1 MANTDHQQI
10 STTLKQARAR
20 FSIPETIDQNRY
32 QNIVEVV
39 ETAVKHYPHQPAFSC
54 LGHTLTFSEVDKLAT
69 HFAAYL
75 KGPCQLSPGDRIAIQ
90 LPNVLQYPVVVFGA
104 LKAGLV
110 IVNTNPLYT
119 PREMEHQFN
128 DSEAVAIVVLANMA
142 SKVQS
147 ILPSTSLRHVI
158 VTEMADLHPRPKRW
172 LLNAAVKYL
181 KKMVPAYHLPQAKS
195 FCHALQQGEYWLRG
209 QKTFHSHAASPG
221 DIAALQYTGGT
232 TGVAKGAMLSHANLI
247 ANMLQVYPVVK
258 LANIREGK
266 DIFVAPLPLYHI
278 YAFMLHGMTA
288 FSWGCHSIL
297 IPNPRDIPAFVKELE
312 RWPFNIM
319 VGLNTLFIA
328 LLNNRRFLRLNFKHL
343 KTTLSGG
350 MALSESVAKEWQ
362 QVTSCSILEGYGLTE
377 TSPVVTLNPP
387 GHAQIGTIGVPL
399 PATDLKVVN
408 EQGEECKIGVAG
420 ELCVQGPQVMR
431 GYWER
436 PEATRE
442 VLCDGW
448 FATGD
453 IAVIQEDGYIKIVD
467 RKKDMILVSGF
478 NVYPNEVENIV
489 NSHPD
494 VLESAAIGIPDPH
507 SGEVVKLF
515 IVRKRETLTEAD
527 IRSWCGESLTPY
539 KCPKLIEFCDSLPK
553 SNVGKV
559 LRRELRPVTE
569 TPPPEKAL

>member
-1 MANTDHQQI
+1 MANTDHEHI
-10 STTLKQARAR
+10 SSLLKQARAR
-20 FSIPETIDQNRY
+20 FSIPETIDQDRY
-32 QNIVEVV
+32 KNIVDVI
-39 ETAVKHYPHQPAFSC
+39 ETAVKHYPHHSAFSC
-54 LGHTLTFSEVDKLAT
+54 LGHTLSFSEVDRLANR
-69 HFAAYL
+69 FAAYL

-119 PREMEHQFN
+119 SREMEHQFN

-142 SKVQS
+142 SKLES
-147 ILPSTSLRHVI
+147 ILSYTSLRHVI
-158 VTEMADLHPRPKRW
+158 VTEMADLHPMPKRL

-195 FCHALQQGEYWLRG
+195 LRYALQQGEYWLRG
-209 QKTFHSHAASPG
+209 QKTFRSHAASLT

-232 TGVAKGAMLSHANLI
+232 TGIAKGAMLSHGNLI
-247 ANMLQVYPVVK
+247 ANMLQVYPLVK
-258 LANIREGK
+258 TAGIQEGK

-278 YAFMLHGMTA
+278 YAFMLHGMTV
-288 FSWGCHSIL
+288 FSLGCHSVL
-297 IPNPRDIPAFVKELE
+297 IPNPRDIPAFVNELE
-312 RWPFNIM
+312 RWPFNVM

-328 LLNNRRFLRLNFKHL
+328 LLNHPPFLRLDFKTL

-350 MALSESVAKEWQ
+350 MALSESVAQEWQ
-362 QVTSCSILEGYGLTE
+362 EATGCTVLEGYGLTE

-387 GHAQIGTIGVPL
+387 QQAQIGTIGLPL
-399 PATDLKVVN
+399 PATDLRVMN
-408 EQGEECKIGVAG
+408 EQGRECGIGEAG
-420 ELCVQGPQVMR
+420 ELCVQGPQVMQ
-431 GYWER
+431 GYWQR
-436 PEATRE
+436 PEATKE
-442 VLCDGW
+442 ALCEGW

-453 IAVIQEDGYIKIVD
+453 IAVIQVDGFIKIVD

-494 VLESAAIGIPDPH
+494 VLESAAIGIPDDH
-507 SGEVVKLF
+507 SGEAVKLF
-515 IVRKRETLTEAD
+515 VVRKRDTLTEAQ
-527 IRSWCGESLTPY
+527 IRSWCAENLTPY
-539 KCPKLIEFCDSLPK
+539 KCPKTIEFCASLPK

-559 LRRELRPVTE
+559 LRRELRPTAPQSQKV
-569 TPPPEKAL
+569 L